1 MKIWKYALFGLMLS
15 GLALLAGASFMQS
28 AQAQGQW
35 PNRPIRWI
43 VPYPAGGG
51 TDLMARIIGSELEKV
66 LGQPIVV
73 ENRGGASTVT
83 GTAALAQAE
92 PDGYTVGMVFDSL
105 AINEA
110 LGTPVPYNPQADFS
124 PVIKLADVP
133 LVFIVN
139 TSQVTMKTLPGVVAY
154 SKSHPDWFTFGSL
167 GPGSPHE
174 IGVLWFKAMSK
185 MNALVVPYK
194 GVGPALQ
201 DVVAGQVK
209 GMFLGVSVADD
220 LIRQGKL
227 RALGVTSPKR
237 LANAPDLPT
246 IAEQGYPEYDFVTF
260 YGLAAPKNT
269 PPEIVER
276 LNKEINLILQ
286 KPEIRK
292 RFETVGATLVGGSV
306 KEFSDFLG
314 ANFGRFKRIFAV
326 AGIKAK

>member
-1 MKIWKYALFGLMLS
+1 MKNWTYALLGLGLLS
-15 GLALLAGASFMQS
+15 VVPFTQP
-28 AQAQGQW
+28 AQAESQW
-35 PNRPIRWI
+35 PNRAIRWI

-51 TDLMARIIGSELEKV
+51 TDLMARVIGAELEKS

-105 AINEA
+105 AINAA
-110 LGTPVPYNPQADFS
+110 LGTPVPYNPETDFT
-124 PVIKLADVP
+124 PIIKLADVP

-139 TSQVTMKTLPGVVAY
+139 ASQVTMKTLPEVVAY
-154 SKSHPDWFTFGSL
+154 SKTHPDWFTFGSL

-194 GVGPALQ
+194 GVSPALQ

-227 RALGVTSPKR
+227 RTLGVTSPKR
-237 LANAPDLPT
+237 LTNAPDLPT
-246 IAEQGYPEYDFVTF
+246 IAEQGFPDYDFVTF

-269 PPEIVER
+269 PRDIVER
-276 LNKEINLILQ
+276 LNKEINVILQ
-286 KPEIRK
+286 KPDVRK
-292 RFETVGATLVGGSV
+292 RFESVGATLVGGSV
-306 KEFSDFLG
+306 NEFSDFLG
-314 ANFGRFKRIFAV
+314 ANFGRFKRIFAT
-326 AGIKAK
+326 AGIKGK

>member
-1 MKIWKYALFGLMLS
+1 MRIWKYALFGLLLGLS
-15 GLALLAGASFMQS
+15 PLGVGSFVQP

-35 PNRPIRWI
+35 PNRAIRWI

-51 TDLMARIIGSELEKV
+51 TDLMARVIGAELEKS

-110 LGTPVPYNPQADFS
+110 LGTPVPYNPKTDFA
-124 PVIKLADVP
+124 PIIKLADVP

-139 TSQVTMKTLPGVVAY
+139 AAQVTMKTLPEVVAY

-194 GVGPALQ
+194 GVSPGLQ

-227 RALGVTSPKR
+227 RTLGVTSKQR
-237 LANAPDLPT
+237 LASAPDLPT
-246 IAEQGYPEYDFVTF
+246 IAEQGFPDYDFVTF

-269 PPEIVER
+269 PREIVER
-276 LNKEINLILQ
+276 LNKEINVIL
-286 KPEIRK
+286 KRPDVRK
-292 RFETVGATLVGGSV
+292 RFEGVGATLVGGSV
-306 KEFSDFLG
+306 NEFSDFLG
-314 ANFGRFKRIFAV
+314 ANFGRFKRIFAA
-326 AGIKAK
+326 AGIKKP

>member
-1 MKIWKYALFGLMLS
+1 MKNWKYALL
-15 GLALLAGASFMQS
+15 GLALLGVVSFAQS
-28 AQAQGQW
+28 ALAQGQW
-35 PNRPIRWI
+35 PNRAIRWI

-51 TDLMARIIGSELEKV
+51 TDLMARVIGSELEKA

-83 GTAALAQAE
+83 GTATLAQAE

-110 LGTPVPYNPQADFS
+110 LGTPVPYSPETDFA
-124 PVIKLADVP
+124 PIIKLADVP

-139 TSQVTMKTLPGVVAY
+139 ASQVTMKTLPEVVAY
-154 SKSHPDWFTFGSL
+154 SKTHPEWFTFGSL

-194 GVGPALQ
+194 GVSPALQ

-246 IAEQGYPEYDFVTF
+246 IAEQGFPEYDFVTF

-269 PPEIVER
+269 PREIVER
-276 LNKEINLILQ
+276 LNKEINIILQ

-292 RFETVGATLVGGSV
+292 RFEGIGAALVGGSV
-306 KEFSDFLG
+306 TDFSDFLG
-314 ANFGRFKRIFAV
+314 TNFGRFKRIFAA
-326 AGIKAK
+326 AGIKGK